1 MFASVAFKSCVV
13 QASAVA
19 DDPVTAF
26 GDEDADADVPDEE
39 DADVPGEEDEE
50 ADEEEAVPDAGTDD
64 EDDAP
69 DEHPAAAVTTAPTAT
84 APLSLTISEAEPNTI
99 GHPLLASQQAES
111 PLCCHPQHP

>member
-19 DDPVTAF
+19 GDPVTAF
-26 GDEDADADVPDEE
+26 GDEDADVPDDE
-39 DADVPGEEDEE
+39 DADVAGEEDEE
-50 ADEEEAVPDAGTDD
+50 AAEEEAVPDAGTDD

-69 DEHPAAAVTTAPTAT
+69 DEHPAAAATTAPTAT